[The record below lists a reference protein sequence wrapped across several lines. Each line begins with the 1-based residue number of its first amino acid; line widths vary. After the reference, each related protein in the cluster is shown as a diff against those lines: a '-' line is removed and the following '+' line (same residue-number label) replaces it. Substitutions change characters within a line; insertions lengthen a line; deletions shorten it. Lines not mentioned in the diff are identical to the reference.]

1 MNFTRMTGNAAGSKK
16 RASAASSA
24 PSKKSKIN
32 NRKKETKKKEEE
44 EEEEVVV
51 EEEQTPGVG
60 KNPTG
65 KKSEVT
71 SPLLVFAHGAG
82 ANSSHE
88 WMVRCVHSYPHVNFW
103 ELESFRS

>member
-1 MNFTRMTGNAAGSKK
+1 MTGKAAGSKK
-16 RASAASSA
+16 RAGAASSA

-32 NRKKETKKKEEE
+32 DRKKETKKKEEE
-44 EEEEVVV
+44 VEE
-51 EEEQTPGVG
+51 EEEQTPEAG

-65 KKSEVT
+65 KKSEAA

-88 WMVRCVHSYPHVNFW
+88 WMVRYVHSYPHVNFL
-103 ELESFRS
+103 ELE

>member
-1 MNFTRMTGNAAGSKK
+1 MTGKAAGSKK
-16 RASAASSA
+16 RAGAASSA

-32 NRKKETKKKEEE
+32 DRKKETKQKEDDEEE
-44 EEEEVVV
+44 EEEE
-51 EEEQTPGVG
+51 EEQTPEVG

-65 KKSEVT
+65 KSEAT

-88 WMVRCVHSYPHVNFW
+88 WMVRYVHSYPHVNFL

>member
-1 MNFTRMTGNAAGSKK
+1 MTGKAAGSKK
-16 RASAASSA
+16 RAGAASSA

-32 NRKKETKKKEEE
+32 DRKKETKKTEED
-44 EEEEVVV
+44 EEEVEE
-51 EEEQTPGVG
+51 EEEQTPEAR

-65 KKSEVT
+65 KKSEAA

-88 WMVRCVHSYPHVNFW
+88 WMVRYVHSYPHVNFL

>member
-1 MNFTRMTGNAAGSKK
+1 MTGKAAGSKK
-16 RASAASSA
+16 RAGAASSA

-32 NRKKETKKKEEE
+32 DRKKETKKT
-44 EEEEVVV
+44 EEEVEE
-51 EEEQTPGVG
+51 EEEQTPEAG
-60 KNPTG
+60 KNPRG
-65 KKSEVT
+65 KKSEAS

-88 WMVRCVHSYPHVNFW
+88 WMVRYVHSYPHVNFL

>member
-1 MNFTRMTGNAAGSKK
+1 MTGNAAGSKK

-32 NRKKETKKKEEE
+32 NRKKEIKKKEEEGEE
-44 EEEEVVV
+44 EEEEVVEE